1 MTQEMREKF
10 VRLDEQSRT
19 KNSQARY
26 ALIAFLQSSIDCGDA
41 ATFED
46 VGFCYWNISD
56 QYALLRDGHRQCE
69 NHRRF
74 YEHVSL
80 GDAAYLYW
88 LVNDAT
94 QKLTLEK
101 DGYGDVWWEY
111 YYEAVQR
118 NETKGLPIECGV
130 HRAALYKN
138 PLMATDERRV
148 SFAKERFENFLS
160 HTKEKAEYDF
170 YSAMYLSSVAQYEA
184 VAESALTGV
193 GESLLGGLMAEKSR
207 NDFLIGEWSKFTD
220 LPDPRRRAEVGIY
233 AVINALIY
241 AKKAERARRL
251 YDEALSLGLPKNAYI
266 EKRL

>member
-1 MTQEMREKF
+1 MTQDMRDRF
-10 VRLDEQSRT
+10 VLLDEQSRT
-19 KNSQARY
+19 KNPQARY
-26 ALIAFLQSSIDCGDA
+26 AMIAFLQSSISCGDA

-56 QYALLRDGHRQCE
+56 QHALLRDGHRQSE

-74 YEHVSL
+74 YEHVFQ
-80 GDAAYLYW
+80 GEATYLYW

-101 DGYGDVWWEY
+101 DGYGDLWWEY

-118 NETKGLPIECGV
+118 NTVKGLPIECGA

-138 PLMATDERRV
+138 PLMATDGRRV

-160 HTKEKAEYDF
+160 HTREKAEYDF
-170 YSAMYLSSVAQYEA
+170 YYAMYLSSVAQYET
-184 VAESALTGV
+184 VSESVLMGV
-193 GESLLGGLMAEKSR
+193 GLSLLGGLMVEKSQ
-207 NDFLIGEWSKFTD
+207 NDFLIGEWRKFTT
-220 LPDPRRRAEVGIY
+220 LLDPRRRAEVGLY
-233 AVINALIY
+233 AVINALLY
-241 AKKAERARRL
+241 AKQAGPAKRL
-251 YDEALSLGLPKNAYI
+251 YSEALSLGLPKNSYV

>member
-1 MTQEMREKF
+1 MEQRIREGF
-10 VRLDEQSRT
+10 AQLYERCRGGNADDH
-19 KNSQARY
+19 Y
-26 ALIAFLQSSIDCGDA
+26 ALIAYLKTLLTKGEVSR
-41 ATFED
+41 FED
-46 VGFCYWNISD
+46 IGFCYWNISD
-56 QYALLRDGHRQCE
+56 QYALLRDGHRQSE

-74 YEHVSL
+74 YEHVFQ
-80 GDAAYLYW
+80 GEAIYLYW

-101 DGYGDVWWEY
+101 DGYGDLWWEY

-118 NETKGLPIECGV
+118 NVTKGLPIECGA

-160 HTKEKAEYDF
+160 HTREKAEYNF
-170 YSAMYLSSVAQYEA
+170 YYAMYLSSVAQYES

-193 GESLLGGLMAEKSR
+193 GLSLLGGLVAEKSQ
-207 NDFLIGEWSKFTD
+207 NDFLIGEWRKFETV
-220 LPDPRRRAEVGIY
+220 LDPRRRAEVGLY
-233 AVINALIY
+233 AVINALLY
-241 AKKAERARRL
+241 AKQAGPAKRL
-251 YDEALSLGLPKNAYI
+251 YSEALSLGLPKNSYV

>member
-1 MTQEMREKF
+1 MTQDMRDRF
-10 VRLDEQSRT
+10 VLLDEQSRT
-19 KNSQARY
+19 KNPQVRY

-46 VGFCYWNISD
+46 VGFGYWNISD

-74 YEHVSL
+74 YEHVSR

-101 DGYGDVWWEY
+101 DGYGDLWWEY
-111 YYEAVQR
+111 YCEAVQR
-118 NETKGLPIECGV
+118 NEAKGLPIECGV

-160 HTKEKAEYDF
+160 HTKEKAVYDF
-170 YSAMYLSSVAQYEA
+170 YYAMYLSSVAQYET
-184 VAESALTGV
+184 VSESTLMGV
-193 GESLLGGLMAEKSR
+193 GESLLGGLMVEKSC
-207 NDFLIGEWSKFTD
+207 NDFLIGEWRKFTT
-220 LPDPRRRAEVGIY
+220 LLDPRRRAEVGLH

-241 AKKAERARRL
+241 IKQTESAKRL
-251 YDEALSLGLPKNAYI
+251 YSEALSLGLPKNSYV

>member
-1 MTQEMREKF
+1 MNEETRNRFIE
-10 VRLDEQSRT
+10 L
-19 KNSQARY
+19 NSACVDGNTVARC
-26 ALIAFLQSSIDCGDA
+26 ALIDYLQSLLAEGQVN
-41 ATFED
+41 TFED
-46 VGFCYWNISD
+46 IGWCYWNISD
-56 QYALLRDGHRQCE
+56 QYALLRDGHRQSE

-74 YEHVSL
+74 YEHVSR

-111 YYEAVQR
+111 YYEAVKR

-193 GESLLGGLMAEKSR
+193 GQSLLGGLSAEKSH

-241 AKKAERARRL
+241 AKQAERARRL
-251 YDEALSLGLPKNAYI
+251 YAEALSLGLPKNAYI

>member
-19 KNSQARY
+19 KNPQARY

-74 YEHVSL
+74 YEHVSR
-80 GDAAYLYW
+80 GDDRYLYW

-101 DGYGDVWWEY
+101 DGYGDLWWWY
-111 YYEAVQR
+111 YCEAVER
-118 NETKGLPIECGV
+118 NATKGLPIECGV
-130 HRAALYKN
+130 HRAALYRN
-138 PLMATDERRV
+138 LLLPVDERRV

-184 VAESALTGV
+184 VEKTILIDV
-193 GESLLGGLMAEKSR
+193 GRSLLGDLSAER
-207 NDFLIGEWSKFTD
+207 IPNDFLIGEWSKFATSYD
-220 LPDPRRRAEVGIY
+220 RRRRAEVGIY
-233 AVINALIY
+233 AVVNALIDTKNTEC
-241 AKKAERARRL
+241 AKVL
-251 YDEALSLGLPKNAYI
+251 YTEAVSLGLPKNLYI

>member
-1 MTQEMREKF
+1 MEQRTREKF
-10 VRLDEQSRT
+10 TRLYQQCRSGNVDDRHV
-19 KNSQARY
+19 
-26 ALIAFLQSSIDCGDA
+26 LIAYLRSLIANGEVGA
-41 ATFED
+41 FED

-74 YEHVSL
+74 YEHVSR

-118 NETKGLPIECGV
+118 NATKGLPIECGV

-160 HTKEKAEYDF
+160 HTKEKAEYAF
-170 YSAMYLSSVAQYEA
+170 YYAMYLSSVAQYEA
-184 VAESALTGV
+184 VEKTILIDV
-193 GESLLGGLMAEKSR
+193 GQSLLGDLSAER
-207 NDFLIGEWSKFTD
+207 IPNDFLIGEWSKFATSYD
-220 LPDPRRRAEVGIY
+220 RRRRAEVGIY
-233 AVINALIY
+233 AVVNALIDTKNTEC
-241 AKKAERARRL
+241 AKVL
-251 YDEALSLGLPKNAYI
+251 YTEAVSLGLPKNLYI